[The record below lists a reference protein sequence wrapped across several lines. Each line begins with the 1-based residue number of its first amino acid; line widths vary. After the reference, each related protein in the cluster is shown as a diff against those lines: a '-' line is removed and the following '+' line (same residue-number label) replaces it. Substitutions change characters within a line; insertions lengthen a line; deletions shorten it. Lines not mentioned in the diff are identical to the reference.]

1 VVSKNSINDFKY
13 VEASTLWAAM
23 NKASSWVL
31 GPTMASGA
39 GQVTSAG
46 LNASL
51 GWGNYNG
58 VYFTVRARDYHGA
71 TFVSNFTYSRSL
83 GTAAQYQ
90 ATSANTVVNPF
101 DIGAQYGPNSFDYK
115 AVYNAAVFYRPPV
128 FQHGGSLL
136 SKIAGGWTIAPL
148 FTLQS
153 GQPQGIGYSQG
164 TCSSCMTFGESSSG
178 GVEAYGDQAVFLSP
192 YTGGNS
198 ANYNLASGSTSTSN
212 NPYVPSGTVVGG
224 NNPAG
229 VNQFT
234 NPAAIAAE
242 FRPCV
247 LGTDTNCGGYG
258 NIRGLPTWNL
268 DAEVA
273 KDFSLW
279 KENRVGATISFQ
291 FTNILNHT
299 QLTTPNGIENGSGL
313 SLTSLSTFG
322 RTTSQSNTPRNM
334 EFGFRV
340 HF

>member
-1 VVSKNSINDFKY
+1 M
-13 VEASTLWAAM
+13 TL
-23 NKASSWVL
+23 
-31 GPTMASGA
+31 
-39 GQVTSAG
+39 
-46 LNASL
+46 
-51 GWGNYNG
+51 
-58 VYFTVRARDYHGA
+58 RARDYHGA
-71 TFVSNFTYSRSL
+71 TFVSNFTWSRSM

-90 ATSANTVVNPF
+90 ATSANTVVDPF
-101 DIGAQYGPNSFDYK
+101 NIGAQYGPNSFDYLF
-115 AVYNAAVFYRPPV
+115 VYNAAVFYRPPL
-128 FQHGGSLL
+128 FQHSTSLL
-136 SKIAGGWTIAPL
+136 SKIVGGWTIAPL
-148 FTLQS
+148 FTAQS
-153 GQPQGIGYSQG
+153 GQPEGVGYSQG
-164 TCSSCMTFGESSSG
+164 TCSSSSS
-178 GVEAYGDQAVFLSP
+178 A
-192 YTGGNS
+192 
-198 ANYNLASGSTSTSN
+198 SN
-212 NPYVPSGTVVGG
+212 NPYVPAGTLVGG

-268 DAEVA
+268 DAELA

-279 KENRVGATISFQ
+279 KENRVGATITFQ
-291 FTNILNHT
+291 FTNILNHV
-299 QLTTPNGIENGSGL
+299 QLTTPTGIENVSGL